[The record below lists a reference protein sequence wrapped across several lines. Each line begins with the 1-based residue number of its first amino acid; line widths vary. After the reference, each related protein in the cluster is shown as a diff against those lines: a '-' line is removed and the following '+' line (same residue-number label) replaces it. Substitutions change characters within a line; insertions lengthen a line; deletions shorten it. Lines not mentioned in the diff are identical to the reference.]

1 MYGGNT
7 ECRDMANHNPNTS
20 GLKPFQP
27 GQSGNPGGK
36 TSEHRKAEI
45 KAAEL
50 AAMVQADL
58 VEALHNTVKDAANDQ
73 DKLDQIR
80 SDVLKLL
87 KDSQDRGFGSPQQHI
102 DNTSSDGSM
111 TPTAQSGDAVLDA
124 LNRKHAQNTP
134 ESDGEG
140 A

>member
-1 MYGGNT
+1 MQRSG
-7 ECRDMANHNPNTS
+7 NPNPDTS

-36 TSEHRKAEI
+36 TSEHRKAEVR
-45 KAAEL
+45 AAEM

-58 VEALHNTVKDAANDQ
+58 VEALYNTIKSADNDADR
-73 DKLDQIR
+73 LDELR

-111 TPTAQSGDAVLDA
+111 TPKGLGDFYAAQTD
-124 LNRKHAQNTP
+124 T
-134 ESDGEG
+134 EE
-140 A
+140 